1 MVRIFRHYIPKSLLL
16 LGIFEVF
23 ILLLSLY
30 IASVLRFQEA
40 DSINQHVNGGQAII
54 YLFVMISVMTAM
66 GLYQRDVQEPFGN
79 LTMRVGGSVLI
90 GFGSMY
96 FLFYL
101 FPELFVD
108 QLVIIAAGAS
118 SFLGLL
124 GSRYLYF
131 RYADQSFLKR
141 RALVL
146 GAGER
151 ALKIERLMAAG
162 KLDGI
167 NILGFVH
174 ISREP
179 VEISSG
185 KVLGNCALLS
195 TLVDNHDI
203 DEIIVAIDDRRKAFP
218 TEQLLDIKMGGIE
231 VVEDIAFWEKQTGKI
246 EIDSL
251 HPSHLIFADG
261 YAQTVVK
268 PVSKRVFDILVS
280 STILILAL
288 PIMIITALAIWLES
302 KCRGSIFYLQTR
314 VGAGGRDFSIM
325 KFRSMT
331 ENAETDGAQWAVEN
345 DPRVTKVGRFIR
357 KTRIDELPQL
367 INVLRGNMS
376 FVGPRPERPE
386 FVDELSKKIPYYSL
400 RHGMK
405 PGITGWAQV
414 MFPYGASEEDA
425 RQKLQ
430 YDLYYMKNYT
440 VFLDLMIIF
449 QTLQVVIWQKG
460 GR

>member
-23 ILLLSLY
+23 LLILSLY
-30 IASVLRFQEA
+30 IAPFIQLSEPGN
-40 DSINQHVNGGQAII
+40 INVHASAGQALI
-54 YLFVMISVMTAM
+54 YLFVMVSVMTAM
-66 GLYQRDVQEPFGN
+66 GLYQRDVKETFVT
-79 LTMRVGGSVLI
+79 LIFRVGASVLL

-96 FLFYL
+96 VLYFFL
-101 FPELFVD
+101 PDLFVESG
-108 QLVIIAAGAS
+108 IILAAGLSA
-118 SFLGLL
+118 FIGLL

-131 RYADQSFLKR
+131 RYADKSFLKR

-146 GAGER
+146 GAGKR
-151 ALKIERLMAAG
+151 ATRIENLLSTG
-162 KLDGI
+162 HLDGI
-167 NILGFVH
+167 NVLGFVH
-174 ISREP
+174 LSREP
-179 VEISSG
+179 VEVSSG

-195 TLVDNHDI
+195 VLVENYDV
-203 DEIIVAIDDRRKAFP
+203 DEVIVAIDDRRKSFP
-218 TEQLLDIKMGGIE
+218 TEQLLDMKMGGIE
-231 VVEDIAFWEKQTGKI
+231 IVEDIAFWEKQTGKI
-246 EIDSL
+246 ETASL

-280 STILILAL
+280 SLILILAL
-288 PIMIITALAIWLES
+288 PFMVLTALAIWLES
-302 KCRGSIFYLQTR
+302 GCKGTIFYLQQR
-314 VGAGGRDFSIM
+314 VGAGGHPFNII

-331 ENAETDGAQWAVEN
+331 ENAEANGAQWAVEN
-345 DPRVTKVGRFIR
+345 DPRVTRVGGFIR
-357 KTRIDELPQL
+357 KTRLDELPQL
-367 INVLRGNMS
+367 INVLRGDMS

-386 FVDELSKKIPYYSL
+386 FVEDLSKKIPYYSL

-449 QTLQVVIWQKG
+449 QTLQVVLWQKG